1 MVIQE
6 TCFSYKPIKKVY
18 LSSPV
23 HEECPSYY
31 TLRIRLAPQGTG
43 FHDVPV
49 VRIEERIHWT
59 KLRKQHTYYV
69 PPYASVMMFS
79 HIETCESL
87 ERRSLFNLSTS
98 SLQTFDTNLVGDGKE
113 GFQLTKLFAQRF
125 SIGAGLSHYSSI
137 LNIEM
142 SSYSKGNENNSCE
155 TEKR

>member
-1 MVIQE
+1 M
-6 TCFSYKPIKKVY
+6 KKVY

-49 VRIEERIHWT
+49 VRIVERIHWT

-87 ERRSLFNLSTS
+87 EMCGETVPIHNPVSVLPLVKGVLVTDARSLFDVI
-98 SLQTFDTNLVGDGKE
+98 Q
-113 GFQLTKLFAQRF
+113 
-125 SIGAGLSHYSSI
+125 
-137 LNIEM
+137 
-142 SSYSKGNENNSCE
+142 KGPGMAVV
-155 TEKR
+155 